1 MAWDKATLRL
11 TFKIDTDDEGNPI
24 TKSKSYSNLREGASA
39 ENCIAVA
46 QELEGLQI
54 HSLIGLTKID
64 YDKMMEL

>member
-11 TFKIDTDDEGNPI
+11 TFQIDTDEEGNPI

-46 QELEGLQI
+46 QELEGLQQYT
-54 HSLIGLTKID
+54 LIGLTKVD
-64 YDKMMEL
+64 YDKMM

>member
-11 TFKIDTDDEGNPI
+11 TFKIETDEEGNPI

-46 QELEGLQI
+46 QELEGLQQYT
-54 HSLIGLTKID
+54 LIGLTKVD
-64 YDKMMEL
+64 YDKMM

>member
-1 MAWDKATLRL
+1 MAWEKATLRL
-11 TFKIDTDDEGNPI
+11 TFQIDTDEEGNPI

-54 HSLIGLTKID
+54 YSLIGLTKVD
-64 YDKMMEL
+64 YDKMI